1 MEWICQLN
9 WNLKLNFK
17 SAEMTAEKHFNTEM
31 NSSHEKIARKIILRL
46 SAPDFERAA
55 S

>member
-17 SAEMTAEKHFNTEM
+17 SAEVTAEEHFNTEM
-31 NSSHEKIARKIILRL
+31 NSSHEKG
-46 SAPDFERAA
+46 
-55 S
+55 